1 MRPRRS
7 ATTPGPW
14 APTVLDAR
22 LAKGE
27 RTRRVVLEA
36 LVDLIKEGETHPT
49 SKQVAERAGVSKRI
63 LYHHFGG
70 VHGLILAAVTLQSDR
85 HRRLLFGIPPKGPTS
100 LRIKALCRQ
109 RRLYFEEMTPVYR
122 VAHAR
127 AHADAGLDEL
137 LAADRLVMKRQLAY
151 TLSIELRSLG
161 SGGSELLH
169 ALERATGWDAWR
181 GLRDGG
187 GHTPAAAERA
197 MVFTAE
203 RLLAWPATGPTDVT
217 RRPDSPD

>member
-1 MRPRRS
+1 M
-7 ATTPGPW
+7 
-14 APTVLDAR
+14 
-22 LAKGE
+22 
-27 RTRRVVLEA
+27 VLEA
-36 LVDLIKEGETHPT
+36 LVDLINEGETHPT
-49 SKQVAERAGVSKRI
+49 SKQVAARAGVSNRI

-70 VHGLILAAVTLQSDR
+70 VHGLLLAAVTLQADR
-85 HRRLLFGIPPKGPTS
+85 HRHLLFGIPPKGPTS

-127 AHADAGLDEL
+127 AHADAGLEQV
-137 LAADRLVMKRQLAY
+137 LAADRQVMSRQLAY
-151 TLSIELRSLG
+151 TLSIELRALG
-161 SGGSELLH
+161 AAGPELLH

-203 RLLAWPATGPTDVT
+203 RLLAWPNADPVATRPPTA
-217 RRPDSPD
+217 PD